1 MSILIK
7 GMEMPPK
14 GKSICIEIFGEGGVH
29 EFGHCYPCAL
39 AYEIPTPHGRL
50 GDLAEVEKKL
60 QKTIDGMGNEW
71 LSSPTVMAQR
81 VAIVAALKRV
91 KESPTVVE
99 AEGGGEDVGR

>member
-39 AYEIPTPHGRL
+39 AYELPTPHGRL
-50 GDLAEVEKKL
+50 IDADKL
-60 QKTIDGMGNEW
+60 IKAMFTASDGTIMRDTNIDGWPFEMRYKDIKRYIKNA
-71 LSSPTVMAQR
+71 PT
-81 VAIVAALKRV
+81 I
-91 KESPTVVE
+91 VE
-99 AEGGGEDVGR
+99 AEGGNAGGN